1 MSDIFSGRELSVQYN
16 ADIGNRT
23 PQGAG
28 NVVIKQINTFPTL
41 TINSEANN
49 FETYDSDY
57 RTVLLS
63 DKSVAPFD
71 IVVNYL
77 PDDPTHQFLD
87 NAAKSQQLFQIII
100 QYQMNKDENTIT
112 YAMVNGYITSYKL
125 DGDKGSV
132 VTKAYSFA
140 PHDVIAR
147 AMTINALSPIY
158 QGDYGLGSNTTDVPQ
173 YSPSVPTGNSFIK
186 VPSSQAGN
194 PAGADLMGV
203 GLVDGTTV
211 SSLAMTKT
219 GTLSIYAK
227 NATTAWTR
235 IYTATQMDGRYVPLT
250 RTINGH
256 ALTANLVLNSE
267 DTGSV
272 PDTRTV
278 NGKPLSEDVVLT
290 STDTG
295 SVPDTRTVNGHVL
308 SEDIVLSSEDT
319 GSVPDTRTVNGHVL
333 SENVVLSSE
342 DTGSVPDTRMVNG
355 HVLSEDVVLTST
367 DVGLG
372 KVTDDAQLTIAGN
385 LSDLGDVEEARINLA
400 VYSMDE
406 VDAEVTALA
415 DSITSLDSA
424 SMKKASNLS
433 DLSSLSTARTNLQV
447 NRLTQG
453 ATYTDLMSNDLTNR
467 IRIQDNGAWGASTG
481 TGWIALGI
489 GQGGTGATD
498 ALSARLNFQVDR
510 FNQGSNL
517 TTIKSADSSAALVV
531 YDGGQWG
538 SATYIA
544 GAFTG
549 WKALA
554 IPQGGTGVK
563 TQAELWPA
571 IRPTGATSL
580 AGDPVSDSDA
590 TTKRWV
596 ENLLSSRT
604 SVSPQWDVI
613 ASSPS
618 STAIG
623 SYVTGGR
630 IRSICNIGTSTEI
643 SGGFRVGKTMGQTG
657 QADLTLFISE
667 NGAEDKLW
675 GLKGPTGTILT
686 DVQSGWMT
694 NTAVSGP
701 TDANT
706 ITFNGM
712 YAGPGD
718 SGINYSE
725 KYSPLLHMQR
735 YPGANRSQLQ
745 IDGGGTLRVRGG
757 NGTTWFGWLV
767 MQAQGTSG
775 REFKRDITPANPVEA
790 LDRIMSQDLVTFIY
804 KDDEQERVRF
814 GVIAEDAELTA
825 PQYIKHDEETVEIE
839 GEIVTRDHPRVD
851 LNPIVM
857 DLMGAIQ
864 AQQEEINQL

>member
-1 MSDIFSGRELSVQYN
+1 
-16 ADIGNRT
+16 
-23 PQGAG
+23 
-28 NVVIKQINTFPTL
+28 
-41 TINSEANN
+41 
-49 FETYDSDY
+49 
-57 RTVLLS
+57 
-63 DKSVAPFD
+63 
-71 IVVNYL
+71 
-77 PDDPTHQFLD
+77 
-87 NAAKSQQLFQIII
+87 
-100 QYQMNKDENTIT
+100 
-112 YAMVNGYITSYKL
+112 
-125 DGDKGSV
+125 
-132 VTKAYSFA
+132 
-140 PHDVIAR
+140 
-147 AMTINALSPIY
+147 
-158 QGDYGLGSNTTDVPQ
+158 
-173 YSPSVPTGNSFIK
+173 
-186 VPSSQAGN
+186 
-194 PAGADLMGV
+194 
-203 GLVDGTTV
+203 
-211 SSLAMTKT
+211 
-219 GTLSIYAK
+219 
-227 NATTAWTR
+227 
-235 IYTATQMDGRYVPLT
+235 
-250 RTINGH
+250 
-256 ALTANLVLNSE
+256 
-267 DTGSV
+267 
-272 PDTRTV
+272 
-278 NGKPLSEDVVLT
+278 
-290 STDTG
+290 
-295 SVPDTRTVNGHVL
+295 
-308 SEDIVLSSEDT
+308 
-319 GSVPDTRTVNGHVL
+319 
-333 SENVVLSSE
+333 
-342 DTGSVPDTRMVNG
+342 
-355 HVLSEDVVLTST
+355 
-367 DVGLG
+367 
-372 KVTDDAQLTIAGN
+372 
-385 LSDLGDVEEARINLA
+385 
-400 VYSMDE
+400 
-406 VDAEVTALA
+406 
-415 DSITSLDSA
+415 
-424 SMKKASNLS
+424 SNLS

-864 AQQEEINQL
+864 AQQEEINQLKDLVQQLLNNK

>member
-467 IRIQDNGAWGASTG
+467 IRIQDNGAWGASTMKKASNLSDLSSLSTARTNLQVNRLTQGATYTDLMSNDLTNRIRIQDNGAWGASTG

-563 TQAELWPA
+563 TQAEL
-571 IRPTGATSL
+571 
-580 AGDPVSDSDA
+580 
-590 TTKRWV
+590 
-596 ENLLSSRT
+596 
-604 SVSPQWDVI
+604 
-613 ASSPS
+613 
-618 STAIG
+618 
-623 SYVTGGR
+623 
-630 IRSICNIGTSTEI
+630 
-643 SGGFRVGKTMGQTG
+643 
-657 QADLTLFISE
+657 
-667 NGAEDKLW
+667 
-675 GLKGPTGTILT
+675 
-686 DVQSGWMT
+686 
-694 NTAVSGP
+694 
-701 TDANT
+701 
-706 ITFNGM
+706 
-712 YAGPGD
+712 
-718 SGINYSE
+718 
-725 KYSPLLHMQR
+725 
-735 YPGANRSQLQ
+735 
-745 IDGGGTLRVRGG
+745 
-757 NGTTWFGWLV
+757 
-767 MQAQGTSG
+767 
-775 REFKRDITPANPVEA
+775 
-790 LDRIMSQDLVTFIY
+790 
-804 KDDEQERVRF
+804 
-814 GVIAEDAELTA
+814 
-825 PQYIKHDEETVEIE
+825 
-839 GEIVTRDHPRVD
+839 
-851 LNPIVM
+851 
-857 DLMGAIQ
+857 
-864 AQQEEINQL
+864 